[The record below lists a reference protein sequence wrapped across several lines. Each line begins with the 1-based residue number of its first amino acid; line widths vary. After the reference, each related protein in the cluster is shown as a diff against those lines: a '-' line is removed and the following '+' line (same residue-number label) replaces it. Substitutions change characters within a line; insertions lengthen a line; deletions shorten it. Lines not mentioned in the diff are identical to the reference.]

1 MTENLPSPFMKVER
15 NEWKTL
21 REREKINITEEE
33 LLEIRGI
40 NENLSINEVDEIYA
54 PISKLLRM
62 YYVFLI

>member
-40 NENLSINEVDEIYA
+40 NETSQ
-54 PISKLLRM
+54 SMR
-62 YYVFLI
+62 

>member
-33 LLEIRGI
+33 TVGSYYIYIGLRGPSG
-40 NENLSINEVDEIYA
+40 N
-54 PISKLLRM
+54 
-62 YYVFLI
+62 